1 TVSGSASA
9 SASTSPESLICPKL
23 DGAVIAS
30 ALKVGFAI
38 DCNHGIIGTTL
49 EITVNSKRQ
58 AVSLPTTLSNCV
70 DVCSTS
76 DLCVGTTFETSTGV
90 CTYFSA
96 IQSTYIDAALD
107 SALRIGSN
115 SVSEATTTVT
125 VVSTQV
131 QTSTVVLG
139 GGSTSLVTSTV
150 TSTAV
155 QTVCPKCSIT
165 SVPSGAQTA
174 AAQTNNAQSTAVVYS
189 TTVVTI
195 SSCAPTVTDCPLRA
209 GQQQA
214 VVTTVV
220 PVTSTVYQCPVA
232 TNNAV
237 VTALQ
242 AAVTVQDVVTSTVYQ
257 CPAGQTITVGGNVYT
272 TQYTSSYTTQMTASS
287 SAPSPTGAVSTQT
300 VIYVNKIVS
309 VIQGSTSTQWVIV
322 STAKPTAA
330 TATAIT
336 VVQVVETVVPTASGA
351 VATPG
356 APPTSAISTGSA
368 VSTACNG
375 VNCPKTSLV
384 TSVSSSP
391 SSSQPAT
398 YTGAA
403 SPLSAQCGL
412 ISIGL
417 GLLTFLLF

>member
-1 TVSGSASA
+1 
-9 SASTSPESLICPKL
+9 
-23 DGAVIAS
+23 
-30 ALKVGFAI
+30 
-38 DCNHGIIGTTL
+38 
-49 EITVNSKRQ
+49 
-58 AVSLPTTLSNCV
+58 
-70 DVCSTS
+70 
-76 DLCVGTTFETSTGV
+76 ETSTSV
-90 CTYFSA
+90 CTYYSA
-96 IQSTYIDAALD
+96 IQSTYIDAGLD

-115 SVSEATTTVT
+115 SGPEATTTVT

-131 QTSTVVLG
+131 QTSTVVLDG
-139 GGSTSLVTSTV
+139 DSTSLVTSTV

-165 SVPSGAQTA
+165 SIPSGAQTA

-189 TTVVTI
+189 TTIVTI

-220 PVTSTVYQCPVA
+220 PVTSTVYQCPIP

-272 TQYTSSYTTQMTASS
+272 TQYTSSYTTQVIASS
-287 SAPSPTGAVSTQT
+287 SAPALTGAVSTQT
-300 VIYVNKIVS
+300 VIYVDKIVS
-309 VIQGSTSTQWVIV
+309 VVQGSTSTEWVVV
-322 STAKPTAA
+322 STAKPTPA
-330 TATAIT
+330 TATATTI
-336 VVQVVETVVPTASGA
+336 VQVVETVVPTASGVPNA
-351 VATPG
+351 AGAPG
-356 APPTSAISTGSA
+356 APTTSAISPASA
-368 VSTACNG
+368 VPTASGLSTACNG
-375 VNCPKTSLV
+375 VNCPSTSLV
-384 TSVSSSP
+384 TSVSSNP

-412 ISIGL
+412 IPIGV
-417 GLLTFLLF
+417 GLLTFLMF